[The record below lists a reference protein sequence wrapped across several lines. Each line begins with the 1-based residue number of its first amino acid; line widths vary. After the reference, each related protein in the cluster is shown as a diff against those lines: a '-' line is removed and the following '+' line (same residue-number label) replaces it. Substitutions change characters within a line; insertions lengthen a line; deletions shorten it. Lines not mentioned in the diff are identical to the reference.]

1 MTRTLCLLALLPL
14 PFAEQVAF
22 VDLSKPD
29 TNSGPRYPSHS
40 ENVRGGGVLGHGEKI
55 TPPASPI
62 RVVISQIM
70 PEWAGTLVRYVA
82 KVAVTNEGDAPIAI
96 PIGADTD
103 SQLEPPQH
111 NRSALVFS
119 AAFAKSDKMVVQA
132 GAASASNSEHPESSV
147 ILHRGDSVAFLIP
160 LGALA
165 RGVPTIGRNRR

>member
-1 MTRTLCLLALLPL
+1 VGP
-14 PFAEQVAF
+14 PF
-22 VDLSKPD
+22 
-29 TNSGPRYPSHS
+29 
-40 ENVRGGGVLGHGEKI
+40 HGEKI

-62 RVVISQIM
+62 RFVIRQII
-70 PEWAGTLVRYVA
+70 PEWAGILVRYVA
-82 KVAVTNEGDAPIAI
+82 KVALTNEGDAPISV

-103 SQLEPPQH
+103 SLLEPPQH

-160 LGALA
+160 LGLWPAESLPSDEILVKVHWERNLLEHGTDWTENVGPVIRSENALPFPPPPPQRDA
-165 RGVPTIGRNRR
+165 R